1 MSRSGVD
8 EASRG
13 GESHPNLLS
22 DDQDE
27 EEGSRHFMCID
38 MASINAKLNNRGAP
52 DATKNAAAVSR
63 EACEPERAITPI
75 SNREVFADAQGV
87 LCTTPLDDENLD
99 NTLDQYIEDLREASK
114 KADICKMQMESLGQ
128 CPDASVEFQDMEKEA

>member
-1 MSRSGVD
+1 
-8 EASRG
+8 
-13 GESHPNLLS
+13 
-22 DDQDE
+22 
-27 EEGSRHFMCID
+27 MCID